1 MSGLQAISLHTKSI
15 CPSEAC
21 VSGNIPPPPPP
32 NNSPQHNK
40 HMHII
45 ARTIKQSLSQTSIP
59 LVLKPLARQRRNTL
73 WVTSRISC
81 RESQSGAK
89 ATKKQHMVVAT
100 GNLSSRHSHESHW
113 APNCKRL
120 SAKLE
125 VLSGRITKP
134 KQPQLHLN
142 VSRLTSVCNRLCLP
156 HGGVGT
162 VPSD

>member
-1 MSGLQAISLHTKSI
+1 
-15 CPSEAC
+15 
-21 VSGNIPPPPPP
+21 
-32 NNSPQHNK
+32 
-40 HMHII
+40 MHII
-45 ARTIKQSLSQTSIP
+45 ARTIKQSLSQTTIP
-59 LVLKPLARQRRNTL
+59 LVLTPLARQRRNTL

-113 APNCKRL
+113 APNCKWL

-134 KQPQLHLN
+134 KRPQLHLN
-142 VSRLTSVCNRLCLP
+142 VSLLTSVCNRLCLP

-162 VPSD
+162 KGIDSQRSPTQFAHKRRTGKLDMQYKVEQVIQEYTTLSQR

>member
-1 MSGLQAISLHTKSI
+1 
-15 CPSEAC
+15 
-21 VSGNIPPPPPP
+21 
-32 NNSPQHNK
+32 
-40 HMHII
+40 MHII

-59 LVLKPLARQRRNTL
+59 LVLTPLARQRRNTL

-113 APNCKRL
+113 APNCKWL

-134 KQPQLHLN
+134 KRPQLHLN
-142 VSRLTSVCNRLCLP
+142 VSRLTSVCNRLCLS

-162 VPSD
+162 KGIDSQRSPTQIAHKRRTGKLDMQYEVEQVIQEYTTLSQR